1 LLGIAALI
9 CLIMSALTVA
19 PTLKFGFPKAGLI
32 AFVPLVL
39 SFPVYLVNFRWCRRV
54 GSIAMWVVTC
64 CTSITG
70 AMAGVLGME
79 IIPIAFLVI
88 ASLIASFVDLR
99 SKSPPAYN
107 DTSRKTTFSATSIS
121 HLSRELSRTRVRFGR
136 IDPASA
142 SRRLCRSLLGA
153 EWGAVRKIAVDIAPD
168 SAVSLRIV
176 PR

>member
-1 LLGIAALI
+1 MRYTLSTTENNSSLGIGALI
-9 CLIMSALTVA
+9 CLIISALTVA
-19 PTLKFGFPKAGLI
+19 PPLKFGFPKTGLI

-39 SFPVYLVNFRWCRRV
+39 SFPVYLVNFRWCRV

-99 SKSPPAYN
+99 SKSP
-107 DTSRKTTFSATSIS
+107 TG
-121 HLSRELSRTRVRFGR
+121 L
-136 IDPASA
+136 
-142 SRRLCRSLLGA
+142 
-153 EWGAVRKIAVDIAPD
+153 
-168 SAVSLRIV
+168 
-176 PR
+176 